1 MIGKINCRSVVSC
14 DVLLILKVGGGGTLL
29 KIKYA
34 WSLDWVWSERKMA
47 GVERANSCEFFS

>member
-14 DVLLILKVGGGGTLL
+14 DVLLILNVGGTLL

-47 GVERANSCEFFS
+47 GVERANSCELFLK